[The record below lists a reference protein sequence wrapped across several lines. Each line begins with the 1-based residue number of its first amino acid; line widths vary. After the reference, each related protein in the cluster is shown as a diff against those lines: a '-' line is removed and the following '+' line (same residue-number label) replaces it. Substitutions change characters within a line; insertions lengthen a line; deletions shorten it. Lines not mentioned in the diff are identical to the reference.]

1 VPDYAAAGDAAVL
14 SRAYPAVAAATA
26 PDEEEDPFFADLRAA
41 MLDQSPLGPRDDDEF
56 AG

>member
-1 VPDYAAAGDAAVL
+1 VL
-14 SRAYPAVAAATA
+14 NRAQGGVGSPTA
-26 PDEEEDPFFADLRAA
+26 ISEDDDPFFAELRAA